1 MMFCASITRHVREAV
16 RRFAASNQG
25 NIAVIFAITLVP
37 LISFVGAAIDYSRA
51 NRARS
56 TMQAA
61 LDSTALMLSK
71 DFNEGRLTASEV
83 DAKAKIYFAE
93 LYTNKDSTVTSVEAS
108 YTPKDSS
115 GSSNVVVTGSGY
127 VISDFIKIAGYPQL
141 NFKTDAT
148 ASWGTARM
156 RVAMALDVTGSMA
169 SDNKMPNLKTAAKNM
184 IDTLSKL
191 NKTTGDVYISIIP
204 FSRDVNIGTG
214 SPGPADWVT
223 GWPAWED
230 EPASIKTSKP
240 LNWNNYGPDSA
251 CPFRNPLKFRCVKT
265 PVSGSD
271 QTDTIPRN
279 GTYSGYICPGVD
291 SGTTNYYN
299 GCYTSVYKG
308 TSSNV
313 TLCTGSNCSCN
324 NAEIGGTGSGECS
337 CTGSGSSRICKQT
350 LRDYDHNWIPNPRS
364 TWNGCV
370 TDRDQNYDTTND
382 EPKLG
387 DAATQFVVEQYKDCP
402 KALTPMSNQWT
413 ALTTSIDA
421 LSPAGNTNQQIG
433 AAWGGLSL
441 SVQKAPLFPPAKD
454 SGYTYNDYLVLVS
467 DGINTQNRWYKTA
480 SEIDARQKILC
491 DNLKKPPY
499 NIKIFAL
506 QINTSTTNPDPT
518 SAVLQDCGKGTDG
531 TDNFQMITSAADTA
545 SAFQNIT
552 TQLSNL
558 RVTR

>member
-1 MMFCASITRHVREAV
+1 MFCASVTRHVREAI

-71 DFNEGRLTASEV
+71 DFNEGRITASEIE
-83 DAKAKIYFAE
+83 AKAKIYFAE
-93 LYTNKDSTVTSVEAS
+93 LYTNKDSTVTSVEAT

-115 GSSNVVVTGSGY
+115 GASNVVVTGSGY

-156 RVAMALDVTGSMA
+156 RVAMVLDVTGSMA
-169 SDNKMPNLKTAAKNM
+169 SDNKMPNLKTAAKDM
-184 IDTLSKL
+184 ITTLSKL
-191 NKTTGDVYISIIP
+191 NKITGDVYISIIP

-223 GWPAWED
+223 GWAAWEA
-230 EPASIKTSKP
+230 EPAAIVPPADKIT
-240 LNWNNYGPDSA
+240 NWKNYGPGSA
-251 CPFRNPLKFRCVKT
+251 CPFRNKKFQCVET
-265 PVSGSD
+265 RVSGSN
-271 QTDTIPRN
+271 QTNKIPN
-279 GTYSGYICPGVD
+279 SGDICPGVD

-308 TSSNV
+308 TSSDV
-313 TLCTGSNCSCN
+313 TLCTGSSGCSCN
-324 NAEIGGTGSGECS
+324 NAAIDGVGSGDCS
-337 CTGSGSSRICKQT
+337 CTGSGSSKVCKQT
-350 LRDYDHNWIPNPRS
+350 LRDYDHTWQPNLRS

-370 TDRDQNYDTTND
+370 KDREQNYDTTID

-467 DGINTQNRWYKTA
+467 DGINTENRFSNKSW
-480 SEIDARQKILC
+480 EIDARQKMLC
-491 DNLKKPPY
+491 DNLKKAPH

-506 QINTSTTNPDPT
+506 QINTSTTNPDPI

-552 TQLSNL
+552 TQLSKL